1 MTESDEIE
9 EILYEAYDLGIR
21 ELVLERASEIL
32 KKKSNIGR
40 SNAFRKSLEYWK
52 KNMPVKI
59 GSNGIIGEI
68 KHSDK

>member
-9 EILYEAYDLGIR
+9 EILYEAYDLGIKD
-21 ELVLERASEIL
+21 LVLEGASKIL
-32 KKKSNIGR
+32 KEESNVGR

-59 GSNGIIGEI
+59 GSGGLVGDI
-68 KHSDK
+68 KQSEK